1 LDTFLPFICG
11 DKNSLIFCLTEFVNF
26 VNLVYKQ
33 VGHNLYV
40 KKIKLGHDCFLV
52 RYKLWAGW
60 EKNKPLATL
69 SNTSCARDEKK
80 PKELFSQTGGYM
92 VSTRHDGGYEVGS
105 DRKGK
110 VGPRRVQAAGTR
122 AVGEKSIT
130 FLAETLP
137 KLRFL

>member
-1 LDTFLPFICG
+1 MG
-11 DKNSLIFCLTEFVNF
+11 
-26 VNLVYKQ
+26 
-33 VGHNLYV
+33 
-40 KKIKLGHDCFLV
+40 
-52 RYKLWAGW
+52 
-60 EKNKPLATL
+60 KNKPLATL

-80 PKELFSQTGGYM
+80 PKELFPQTGGYM

-110 VGPRRVQAAGTR
+110 VGPRRVQGAGTR

-130 FLAETLP
+130 FLAETLL